1 MKFTISLLGFA
12 FLLFSQ
18 IFSLS
23 ENAYANADIKGYK
36 NFYGIA
42 WCGKPEE
49 DIKYAKQMGYD
60 YIAIHPSSALKDY
73 QNNPDCSGLKFYLI
87 DPCWYPQVLSGYSRY
102 IDTTKPIS
110 EKARDFY
117 NQRMVWK
124 SNDPFPSNLA
134 TGYHPSGA
142 STKFSVLWDFQQQAV
157 IDEVVEEIIRTAKM
171 YEDPNLPFT
180 FGGYIIDE
188 PKLAGGFYR
197 LNEKGDNEPVPL
209 SYWTGM
215 DSGLVHGA
223 ITHDYATY
231 TEGVA
236 AFYKKLRTRMAEE
249 FKNSKWIVRPTWLYN
264 EVDNNEWIYQI
275 KDRAD
280 KDALIPDMLT
290 QGSQQ
295 NANFVD
301 DGNNFNS
308 GIPIT
313 HDKVGNSQIGDFSE
327 DKNRLFAAKAA
338 INGAWYNWF
347 GQFSS
352 TKDTSDLQSI
362 TEVSPKLKLIRCL
375 PNWDNLNNVP
385 LTDRSWN
392 GAMYQSTKSYASS
405 DVIYSRHPKTGNL
418 FAVFLTTNGAIKLG
432 TDEKVTSV
440 YRTDDFFI
448 ESEDGTADVS
458 ITGSEIRLKNRNT
471 VNKGYIFTVISN
483 TDEPVA
489 AIGQGT
495 DVVANGTP
503 TTHELSSAA
512 EYNTTVRESLD
523 NGESVGE
530 NTEDPYYANLSAE
543 QLKLSPTEWQQVP
556 IRTAAQKA
564 AGLMG
569 GEGTQLIYT
578 IAYAQSNPN
587 MVYLTSDT
595 SQIWKS
601 EDGGTTWKMKKKG
614 FPAKGGISLVVSPTN
629 DKVVFVAGSVHTV
642 NRSTKSPCSGIYRT
656 IDGGETWKQVKQT
669 HYHKPSAD
677 EKGGSHFAFGASSSI
692 VYAGTHDQGLLKSKD
707 GGSTWSS
714 MNVFKSQ
721 EILDVKAHPTNP
733 STLYVS
739 AKSSSSKGLYRVTD
753 NGSVTVQKIGSG
765 LPTYPHTVVINPK
778 QPLVIYAALRQYGVY
793 MSVDGGN
800 NFSPRNSGI
809 SVLGNG
815 KKASYLSIS
824 QADPNCLYV
833 SFYASQSV
841 YYTHNGGSK
850 WYSPNSMDEKNAYG
864 YVSGSMVDPASPS
877 YIGFLA
883 APTAFHPNNKN
894 VALIAGNSYHIKRT
908 TDGGV
913 NWRFVSSGYTG
924 AAVAKG
930 SNSMSWD
937 PHNPNR
943 FAFFLT
949 DYGPYLTEDGGSTF
963 RTLDV
968 PKYGDKST
976 PVGALDPARDS
987 KVIVTAA
994 GEWYSQVIVIS
1005 RDNGKTW
1012 TQIKKDSN
1020 GNSTESSY
1028 RFIAFHPQNTKIIYA
1043 GQFKST
1049 DKGYTWKKLSKKIV
1063 AMYQKDGNI
1072 VYSASNNNGTNVVYR
1087 STDGG
1092 NTWSAPYG
1100 TFKGSNG
1107 AGIYELAVDPTNPN
1121 RLYAAVDASGLF
1133 VWNGSKWI
1141 EKTSADGLKNDWFGR
1156 KPTQTVAVDPKS
1168 PNVVYIGRA
1177 APSYG
1182 QSNGVFRSTDYGA
1195 TWQSV
1200 SHNIGPDINIS
1211 SLSVNPNNGY
1221 VYAGSYHGTFKLA
1234 PPYSSAKDVTP
1245 PVASITVPTST
1256 DTHTTDQNTISLSG
1270 TASDNISVTSI
1281 TWVNNRGGSGTAEG
1295 TTNWSIPKIALF
1307 NGENI
1312 ITITAKDQADN
1323 KGVDAVKVNFVAPN
1337 TTFAHKALSSPT
1349 IDGNLKESLW
1359 NITTNVNKVLTGTP
1373 DNEVNFGVSWD
1384 NKNLYVGVKV
1394 LDTTLRNDSGDPW
1407 QDDSIEIYIDANHNQ
1422 KTTYDTYDRQYI
1434 KGYNDSALFSRQNK
1448 TGVLHAWTPVSG
1460 GYSVEM
1466 AIPWSNLGITPS
1478 DGMRIGFDIQN
1489 NDDDNGNTREHVL
1502 MWNGKNDNYRDTSAF
1517 GDLILSS
1524 EVSEPII

>member
-1 MKFTISLLGFA
+1 MKFTISLLGFT

-23 ENAYANADIKGYK
+23 ENAYANADVKSYK

-60 YIAIHPSSALKDY
+60 YIAINPSSSLKDY

-87 DPCWYPQVLSGYSRY
+87 DPCWYPRVLSGYSRH

-124 SNDPFPSNLA
+124 SNDPFPYNLA
-134 TGYHPSGA
+134 TGHRPSRA

-180 FGGYIIDE
+180 FGGYIFDE

-197 LNEKGDNEPVPL
+197 LNENGDNEPVPL

-215 DSGLVHGA
+215 DSGLVHGT
-223 ITHDYATY
+223 ITHEYATY
-231 TEGVA
+231 TEGIA
-236 AFYKKLRTRMAEE
+236 AFYKKLRTRMAQE
-249 FKNSKWIVRPTWLYN
+249 FVSPKWIVRPTWLYN

-280 KDALIPDMLT
+280 KEELSPDMLS
-290 QGSQQ
+290 QGSHQ
-295 NANFVD
+295 NTSFVD
-301 DGNNFNS
+301 DTNNFNS

-313 HDKVGNSQIGDFSE
+313 NDKVGNSQIGDFSE
-327 DKNRLFAAKAA
+327 SKNRLFAAKAA

-347 GQFSS
+347 GQFSD
-352 TKDTSDLQSI
+352 TGDTSSFQSI
-362 TEVSPKLKLIRCL
+362 TEVYPKLKLIRCL

-385 LTDRSWN
+385 LHDRSWDGN
-392 GAMYQSTKSYASS
+392 IYQSTKSYASS

-418 FAVFLTTNGAIKLG
+418 FAVFLTKNGMVKLDA
-432 TDEKVTSV
+432 DEKVTSM
-440 YRTDDFFI
+440 YRTDGFFI

-458 ITGSEIRLKNRNT
+458 IVGNEIRLKNWNNR
-471 VNKGYIFTVISN
+471 NKGYIFTVTTN
-483 TDEPVA
+483 TDESAVT
-489 AIGQGT
+489 IGKGT
-495 DVVANGTP
+495 QVVAEGTSNASG
-503 TTHELSSAA
+503 LSHAA
-512 EYNTTVRESLD
+512 EQSNAGESL
-523 NGESVGE
+523 NSSTSARET
-530 NTEDPYYANLSAE
+530 TEDSSSTNSSDM
-543 QLKLSPTEWQQVP
+543 QSKLAPTEWQQVP
-556 IRTAAQKA
+556 IRTAAQKE
-564 AGLMG
+564 AGLAG

-578 IAYAQSNPN
+578 LAYAPSNPN
-587 MVYLTSDT
+587 KVYLTSDT

-601 EDGGTTWKMKKKG
+601 EDGGITWKMKKNG

-629 DKVVFVAGSVHTV
+629 EKVVFVAGSVHTV

-669 HYHKPSAD
+669 HYHKPSPD
-677 EKGGSHFAFGASSSI
+677 EKGGVHFAFGASSNI

-714 MNVFKSQ
+714 MNIFKSQ
-721 EILDVKAHPTNP
+721 EIIDIKAHPTNR

-739 AKSSSSKGLYRVTD
+739 AKSSYSKGLYKVID
-753 NGSVTVQKIGSG
+753 NGNVTVQKIGAG
-765 LPTYPHTVVINPK
+765 LPTYPHTIVINPK
-778 QPLVIYAALRQYGVY
+778 HPLVIYAALRQYGVY
-793 MSVDGGN
+793 MSVNGGN
-800 NFSPRNSGI
+800 NFSPRNSGL
-809 SVLGNG
+809 SALGSG

-824 QADPNCLYV
+824 PADPNCLYV
-833 SFYASQSV
+833 SFYASQSL
-841 YYTHNGGSK
+841 YYTHNGGAN
-850 WYSPNSMDEKNAYG
+850 WYAPNSMDEKNAYG
-864 YVSGSMVDPASPS
+864 YVSGSMVNPASPS

-883 APTAFHPNNKN
+883 APTAFHPYNKN

-913 NWRFVSSGYTG
+913 NWRFVASGYTG

-937 PHNPNR
+937 PHNSKR

-963 RTLDV
+963 RSLNV

-976 PVGALDPARDS
+976 PVGALDPAKDS

-1005 RDNGKTW
+1005 RDNGKSW
-1012 TQIKKDSN
+1012 TQIKKDSK

-1028 RFIAFHPQNTKIIYA
+1028 RFIAFNPQNTKVIYA
-1043 GQFKST
+1043 GQFKSA
-1049 DKGYTWKKLSKKIV
+1049 DKGYTWKKLSKPIA

-1072 VYSASNNNGTNVVYR
+1072 VYSTSNNNGVNTVYK

-1092 NTWSAPYG
+1092 NTWNAPYG
-1100 TFKGSNG
+1100 TFRGSNG
-1107 AGIYELAVDPTNPN
+1107 AKICELAVDPTNQN

-1133 VWNGSKWI
+1133 IWSGSKWI
-1141 EKTSADGLKNDWFGR
+1141 EKTEADGLKKDWFGR
-1156 KPTQTVAVDPKS
+1156 KPTQTVTVDLKN

-1195 TWQSV
+1195 TWHSI

-1211 SLSVNPNNGY
+1211 SVSVNPNNGY

-1234 PPYSSAKDVTP
+1234 PPYSSNNDVTP
-1245 PVASITVPTST
+1245 PVASITLPTST
-1256 DTHTTDQNTISLSG
+1256 GMHTTDQNTISLSG
-1270 TASDNISVTSI
+1270 MASDNISVSSV
-1281 TWVNNRGGSGTAEG
+1281 TWANNRGGSGTADG
-1295 TTNWSIPKIALF
+1295 TTSWSTPKIALF
-1307 NGENI
+1307 SGENV
-1312 ITITAKDQADN
+1312 ITVTAKDQANN
-1323 KGVDAVKVNFVAPN
+1323 KGVDAIKVTFVEPN
-1337 TTFAHKALSSPT
+1337 TTFAHKTLNSPT

-1373 DNEVNFGVSWD
+1373 NNEVNFGVSWD

-1394 LDTTLRNDSGDPW
+1394 FDTALRNDSADPW
-1407 QDDSIEIYIDANHNQ
+1407 QDDSIEIYIDANHNH
-1422 KTTYDTYDRQYI
+1422 KITYDTYDRQYI
-1434 KGYNDSALFSRQNK
+1434 KGYTDSALFSRQNK
-1448 TGVLHAWTPVSG
+1448 TGVVHAWAPIPG

-1478 DGMRIGFDIQN
+1478 NGMKIGFDIQN
-1489 NDDDNGNTREHVL
+1489 NDDDNGNARENVL
-1502 MWNGKNDNYRDTSAF
+1502 MWNGTNDNYRNTSAF

-1524 EVSEPII
+1524 EVSKPAI